1 MTAGTSLTDAASS
14 VGSRIGRYFGVV
26 GMIPALLL
34 VLWGA
39 VLITSDAWRDRPNLA
54 RLAKALSGWTLSSY
68 AGALLWILLASL
80 VVGLILNPLQF
91 GMTRILEGYWGTSG
105 PARVVMRWR
114 IGRHRRRLDLLRTRR
129 ERLRERQN
137 EGMDKLLGE
146 LYGEDPET
154 WSAQTLTTRRD
165 GLFKSLDG
173 ARFAGLRA
181 AEDALYG
188 ILRSHPDVT
197 RTMPTRLGNV
207 LRAAEDQVGKQYGL
221 DVTVTA
227 QHFSMVADQRHLDYL
242 RDARQQ
248 FDLTVRL
255 CVVFLIA
262 TVMAV
267 SCLLTDGWWLLIA
280 LVPYACSWLAYR
292 ASVGSAADYMTVVAT
307 VVDLNR
313 FKLYESLH
321 TALPRNS
328 VEERWNNEKLIKL
341 LDQDHK
347 ASVRYEHP
355 EPSAPPTPPGN
366 P

>member
-1 MTAGTSLTDAASS
+1 MTASTSLTDAATS
-14 VGSRIGRYFGVV
+14 VGNRIGRYFGVV

-39 VLITSDAWRDRPNLA
+39 VLITSDAWRGRPNLL
-54 RLAKALSGWTLSSY
+54 RLGKALSGWTLSNY

-80 VVGLILNPLQF
+80 IVGLVLNPLQF
-91 GMTRILEGYWGTSG
+91 RMTRLLEGYWGSSG
-105 PARVVMRWR
+105 AARLALRWR
-114 IGRHRRRLDLLRTRR
+114 IGHHRRRVDLLRARR
-129 ERLRERQN
+129 ETLLQRQN
-137 EGMDKLLGE
+137 QGLDKLLEE
-146 LYGEDPET
+146 LYGENPRNWDP
-154 WSAQTLTTRRD
+154 QKLKTRRHAVFISRD
-165 GLFKSLDG
+165 GTK
-173 ARFAGLRA
+173 FAGLRA
-181 AEDALYG
+181 AHDELHG
-188 ILRSHPDVT
+188 ILESHPAEA

-227 QHFSMVADQRHLDYL
+227 QHLSLVAEQRHLEYL

-248 FDLTVRL
+248 FDMTVRL

-262 TVMAV
+262 TAMTCG
-267 SCLLTDGWWLLIA
+267 CLLTDGWWLLVA
-280 LVPYACSWLAYR
+280 LVPYAFSWMTYR

-321 TALPRNS
+321 VELPRNS
-328 VEERWNNEKLIKL
+328 VEERWNNGKLMQL
-341 LDQDHK
+341 LVQDRKVTVH
-347 ASVRYEHP
+347 YQHP
-355 EPSAPPTPPGN
+355 ADTPPPPGT